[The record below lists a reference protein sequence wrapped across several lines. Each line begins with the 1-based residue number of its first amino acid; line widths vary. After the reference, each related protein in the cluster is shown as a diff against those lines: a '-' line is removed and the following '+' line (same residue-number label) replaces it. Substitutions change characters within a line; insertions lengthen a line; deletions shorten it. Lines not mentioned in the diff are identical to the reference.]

1 MEQFIVEPSFWE
13 IFPEARIGVIIARG
27 IDNTIK
33 QAERYEPLLRS
44 AEVAARDHLSDP
56 VLSQNEV
63 VAVWRDAFRRFKTK
77 KGARSSIE
85 ALLKRVQRG
94 DQIRPINPLVDLYN
108 AISLTYGL
116 PCGGEDIDAFEG
128 DLRLGLARGGESFV
142 TLGSDEDAPPLAGEI
157 IYYDEA
163 GAVCRCWNWRESVRT
178 RLRTDTRNAF
188 LCLELVDEKREP
200 DLRAALEELSEL
212 ISSQLGGQIRWR
224 VLNREQPRVNLI
236 NI

>member
-1 MEQFIVEPSFWE
+1 M
-13 IFPEARIGVIIARG
+13 
-27 IDNTIK
+27 
-33 QAERYEPLLRS
+33 
-44 AEVAARDHLSDP
+44 
-56 VLSQNEV
+56 
-63 VAVWRDAFRRFKTK
+63 
-77 KGARSSIE
+77 
-85 ALLKRVQRG
+85 
-94 DQIRPINPLVDLYN
+94 
-108 AISLTYGL
+108 
-116 PCGGEDIDAFEG
+116 
-128 DLRLGLARGGESFV
+128 

-163 GAVCRCWNWRESVRT
+163 GAVCRLSHWRESVRT